1 MSLRNYFSVP
11 LFQDHGNDTVTGY
24 DHYCEILGLANH
36 DAYSNPGMYTA
47 GGPRLT
53 ILALA
58 CRWTLTRGLV
68 SSVVK
73 ARVENFCGI
82 ISPHLNHCP
91 CVTEDAFLREFH
103 SPSSPKVA
111 LVVSV

>member
-11 LFQDHGNDTVTGY
+11 LFQDHGNDMVTGY
-24 DHYCEILGLANH
+24 DHYREILGLANH

-58 CRWTLTRGLV
+58 
-68 SSVVK
+68 
-73 ARVENFCGI
+73 
-82 ISPHLNHCP
+82 
-91 CVTEDAFLREFH
+91 
-103 SPSSPKVA
+103 
-111 LVVSV
+111 